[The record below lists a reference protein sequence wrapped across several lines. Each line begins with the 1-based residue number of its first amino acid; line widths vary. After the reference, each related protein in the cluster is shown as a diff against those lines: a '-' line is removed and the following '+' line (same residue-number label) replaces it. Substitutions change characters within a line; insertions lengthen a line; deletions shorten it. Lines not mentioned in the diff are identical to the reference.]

1 MPTYCTALHDMI
13 GTRQETA
20 KPIIMVC
27 CTNAATRSLVED
39 SIRSSSVPEKYPQF
53 GIGASALPL
62 EQHVPAHTLA
72 GGSSGVETQPDQ
84 EAEGASGLER
94 TTFAVGKQN
103 IPATNPPKSTRLIGR
118 RIHIKYGASDPL
130 PFRCATGGAN
140 IRIDDPHYQITVSHI
155 QETQEDNLH
164 ITSAQEPLPPGL
176 EDCSFDGM
184 SDGDDNDEDPME
196 SETELDPALTRASVT
211 PVVESQPWEES
222 PSINSVGSTV
232 GTPTERPARSWPRQT
247 AKTVWQLDSIP
258 RKNILPSD
266 LVHLDR
272 RLDCA
277 LIALDNNEIMHS
289 LANTISYPQHTG
301 IRKAMVHNVA
311 EVGKRM
317 NKVMAI
323 TARDGIGGTL
333 ATGALYQ
340 WDCAIKK
347 AQKLY
352 PINLDTPAEGGDSGS
367 AVIDTVSGSLYGHIV
382 RGCPGSRVAYIIAA
396 TEVFDHLR
404 QEHGA
409 DIHLCGSPSTKL
421 SADLTQL
428 AVESRRLE
436 LERWQHY
443 AKLAQTIDVKPSS
456 SSTASDDLWSPQ
468 FMAENAEDENSL
480 KKWPETSS
488 TTMSGY
494 IKGHLSPLLESNDG
508 DSLHAW
514 SADRATT
521 LSSAGSR
528 STATTWSAA
537 SSSTRATAVQ
547 MELIAEDRDI
557 EMSGLFLGNPNEGNK
572 KTPLLLPKTSTTKGD
587 ERDES
592 KGPLEVMRNEATQN
606 LAGQKAASDDQ
617 GGS

>member
-1 MPTYCTALHDMI
+1 MYQPVLSQEDHQALKLNPTNKQRELRALK
-13 GTRQETA
+13 E
-20 KPIIMVC
+20 P
-27 CTNAATRSLVED
+27 
-39 SIRSSSVPEKYPQF
+39 
-53 GIGASALPL
+53 PL
-62 EQHVPAHTLA
+62 
-72 GGSSGVETQPDQ
+72 
-84 EAEGASGLER
+84 R
-94 TTFAVGKQN
+94 
-103 IPATNPPKSTRLIGR
+103 
-118 RIHIKYGASDPL
+118 ASDPL
-130 PFRCATGGAN
+130 PFRCATGGAI

-155 QETQEDNLH
+155 QETQQDNLH

-184 SDGDDNDEDPME
+184 SDSDDNDEDPME

-211 PVVESQPWEES
+211 PGVESQPWAES

-232 GTPTERPARSWPRQT
+232 GTPTGRQAR
-247 AKTVWQLDSIP
+247 
-258 RKNILPSD
+258 N
-266 LVHLDR
+266 R

-301 IRKAMVHNVA
+301 IRKVMVHNVA

-323 TARDGIGGTL
+323 TARDGIGSTL

-352 PINLDTPAEGGDSGS
+352 PINLDTPVEGGNSGS

-494 IKGHLSPLLESNDG
+494 IKGRLSPLLESNDG

-521 LSSAGSR
+521 LSSAVSR
-528 STATTWSAA
+528 STATTWYAA
-537 SSSTRATAVQ
+537 LSSTRVTAVQ

-557 EMSGLFLGNPNEGNK
+557 EMSGLFLDNPNEGNK
-572 KTPLLLPKTSTTKGD
+572 KTPLVLPKTSTTKGD
-587 ERDES
+587 ESDES

-606 LAGQKAASDDQ
+606 LAGKKRPVMTRVGRNMSSCFKTSSAQVWTKTHLGRIWKAV
-617 GGS
+617 G